1 LLQTVREQIALATF
15 NPNDSE
21 LLKKMVECIGD
32 SQGMV
37 RLSLAETLGSIGKPA
52 TPFLLE
58 ALAHHPNPVVRRAS
72 AKTLT
77 LICEAI
83 ARTTLLEAFLHDE
96 DQVGGG
102 RVGLKIKPAVSN
114 RVYTHKTHLE
124 WVKEFLLD
132 RALTFSS

>member
-1 LLQTVREQIALATF
+1 MALATF

-21 LLKKMVECIGD
+21 LLKKMVECMGE

-58 ALAHHPNPVVRRAS
+58 DLAHHRNPVVRRAS

-96 DQVGGG
+96 DRVGAG
-102 RVGLKIKPAVSN
+102 RVGIKDKACGFQSRLHRQNPLGG
-114 RVYTHKTHLE
+114 R
-124 WVKEFLLD
+124 
-132 RALTFSS
+132 